1 MLKTTT
7 AESVPVFPAA
17 GRWQAN
23 CSAFSSGGS
32 YDVSTP
38 GMPLPAD
45 SRRARG
51 EKVLQR
57 KMRRARE
64 SGLASD
70 ALRLRASRL
79 RGGLSWPAKS
89 LPRPPAATSSP
100 RDHNKE
106 AKMKKVLERPT
117 VLSATTLKG
126 DRVRSTAGQDLGKIE
141 EFMIDLENGRVAY
154 AVLSFG
160 GLLGVGNKLFAIPWR
175 ALSLDTDRHEFA
187 LNVDKE
193 TLEKA
198 PGFDKNDWPDMTDR
212 AWGSRIHEYYG
223 YLPYWE

>member
-1 MLKTTT
+1 M
-7 AESVPVFPAA
+7 
-17 GRWQAN
+17 
-23 CSAFSSGGS
+23 
-32 YDVSTP
+32 
-38 GMPLPAD
+38 
-45 SRRARG
+45 
-51 EKVLQR
+51 
-57 KMRRARE
+57 
-64 SGLASD
+64 
-70 ALRLRASRL
+70 
-79 RGGLSWPAKS
+79 
-89 LPRPPAATSSP
+89 
-100 RDHNKE
+100 KE
-106 AKMKKVLERPT
+106 VLERPR